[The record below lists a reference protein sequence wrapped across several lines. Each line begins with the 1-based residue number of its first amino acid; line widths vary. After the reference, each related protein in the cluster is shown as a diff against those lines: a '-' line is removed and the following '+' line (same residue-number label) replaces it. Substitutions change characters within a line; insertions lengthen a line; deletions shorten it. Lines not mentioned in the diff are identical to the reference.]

1 MQKEKIKF
9 NKLRF
14 IIISLIFLLIIF
26 SIGKTNSRYL
36 SGASSD
42 TDLIAKT
49 VLTLNNNKLTY
60 TEENLLPRRYKNI

>member
-60 TEENLLPRRYKNI
+60 TAENLLPRRYKNI

>member
-1 MQKEKIKF
+1 MKRQKIKF

-26 SIGKTNSRYL
+26 SVGKTNSRYL

-42 TDLIAKT
+42 TDVIAKT
-49 VLTLNNNKLTY
+49 VLTLNNNKATY
-60 TEENLLPRRYKNI
+60 TETNLLPRRYKNI

>member
-36 SGASSD
+36 SSASSD
-42 TDLIAKT
+42 TDIIAKT

>member
-14 IIISLIFLLIIF
+14 VIISLIFLIIIF

-42 TDLIAKT
+42 TDVIAKT
-49 VLTLNNNKLTY
+49 VLTLNNNKATY
-60 TEENLLPRRYKNI
+60 TEANLLPRRYKNI